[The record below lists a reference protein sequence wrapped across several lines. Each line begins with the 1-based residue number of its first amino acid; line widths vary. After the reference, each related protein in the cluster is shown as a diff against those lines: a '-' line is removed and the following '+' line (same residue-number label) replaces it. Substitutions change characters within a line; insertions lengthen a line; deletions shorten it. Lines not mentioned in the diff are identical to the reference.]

1 MKSALALAAAL
12 FGTLAAS
19 PAFADDSAAATSV
32 TASTSADSA
41 RKGVLQVQFEM
52 MPVGT
57 LSLKGQFGDILVD
70 GSTDT
75 ALAGG
80 VSARLEYDVLPF
92 LSVGASPRIIFN
104 VKGEHDTDSVDEVDL
119 RARVTGHYRVLPG
132 LEVFGFVAPG
142 YSLLLPKTGTL
153 ENYPRGFSVGAGAGV
168 NLDVTK
174 NAFVSL
180 EGGYQMGFQKFQDA
194 DIDLTTDYLH
204 VGLGV
209 GTRF

>member
-1 MKSALALAAAL
+1 MKSAIALAAAL

-19 PAFADDSAAATSV
+19 PAFADDTAASV
-32 TASTSADSA
+32 TAGTTADSA
-41 RKGVLQVQFEM
+41 QKGVLQVQFEM

-57 LSLKGQFGDILVD
+57 VSLKSGPIDI
-70 GSTDT
+70 SNDT

-80 VSARLEYDVLPF
+80 ISARMEYDVLPF
-92 LSVGASPRIIFN
+92 LSVGIAPRIIFN
-104 VKGEHDTDSVDEVDL
+104 VKAEEADESVDEVDL
-119 RARVTGHYRVLPG
+119 RARVTGHYHVLPG

-142 YSLLLPKTGTL
+142 YSLLLPKTGAL

-168 NLDVTK
+168 NLDVSKST
-174 NAFVSL
+174 FVSL
-180 EGGYQMGFQKFQDA
+180 EGGYQMGFQEFQDA
-194 DIDLTTDYLH
+194 DVELSTDYLH